1 MSRRV
6 SLAAVWLAVAVPPVL
21 AQGSNPADMT
31 VDAATRRQVIDGVLA
46 RLTEAYVFP
55 DTAVA
60 MERAIRDRVRRGE
73 YERITS
79 AQALADSLTA
89 HLQAVSQDRH
99 LRVRYSDEPLP
110 RLDAQPG
117 PTPEMEARA
126 RAFGRQVNFGFE
138 RVERLPGNVGYLEV
152 RSFGFEPAWIEDVAA
167 AAFTFLANT
176 DALIVDVRRNG
187 GGSPGMVAFV
197 SSYLFGADSVHLNSL
212 YWRPGT
218 APNTSIPGLVS
229 RACATAPSGRCTC
242 SPAGALSRVRRS

>member
-117 PTPEMEARA
+117 RTPEMEARA
-126 RAFGRQVNFGFE
+126 YATASTAA
-138 RVERLPGNVGYLEV
+138 
-152 RSFGFEPAWIEDVAA
+152 RSSFTSPAPPRRCATSSPLRS
-167 AAFTFLANT
+167 AAFA
-176 DALIVDVRRNG
+176 
-187 GGSPGMVAFV
+187 
-197 SSYLFGADSVHLNSL
+197 
-212 YWRPGT
+212 RP
-218 APNTSIPGLVS
+218 SIF
-229 RACATAPSGRCTC
+229 RATW
-242 SPAGALSRVRRS
+242 